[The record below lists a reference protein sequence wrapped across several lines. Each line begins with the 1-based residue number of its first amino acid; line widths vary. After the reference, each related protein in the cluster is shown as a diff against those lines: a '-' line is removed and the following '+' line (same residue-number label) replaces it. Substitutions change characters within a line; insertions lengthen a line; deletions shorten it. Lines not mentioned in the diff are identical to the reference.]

1 MPTRDD
7 KKNTCREGNKELMS
21 ERNYRVITLCGS
33 TRFRNEFY
41 RTCAELT
48 LDGNV
53 VIMPGVFV
61 GHAGDAE
68 LYGIEYENSDTKKML
83 DEIHKQKID
92 MCDAI
97 CVINKDGYVGE
108 STRNEI
114 EYAKKHNKEVL
125 WMDEAH
131 IPSAYV
137 DALGEEPQS

>member
-1 MPTRDD
+1 
-7 KKNTCREGNKELMS
+7 MS
-21 ERNYRVITLCGS
+21 ERKYRVITLCGS

-53 VIMPGVFV
+53 VIMPGVF
-61 GHAGDAE
+61 GHAGNAE
-68 LYGIEYENSDTKKML
+68 LYGIEYESSDTKKML

-108 STRNEI
+108 STRSEI
-114 EYAKKHNKEVL
+114 EYAKKHNKEIL

-131 IPSAYV
+131 IPPAYV
-137 DALGEEPQS
+137 DALGTEPQS